1 VKNRHHLTKP
11 EHFASVHREGKS
23 WVSKVLVMK
32 TLPNGLD
39 YSRYG
44 FSLSRYV
51 GHAVV
56 RNRIK
61 RILREILKR
70 MPLSTGWD
78 IVFVVRP
85 AAVNIDYTGLE
96 GVVLSL
102 LSRAHLLTENYE
114 RVGVKTN

>member
-1 VKNRHHLTKP
+1 MKSREHLTKP
-11 EHFASVHREGKS
+11 EQFASVHREGKS

-32 TLPNGLD
+32 VLPNGLD

-51 GHAVV
+51 GGAVV

-61 RILREILKR
+61 RILREILR
-70 MPLSTGWD
+70 RIPLQGGWD

-85 AAVNIDYTGLE
+85 AAVGVDYIGLE
-96 GVVLSL
+96 GVVLRL
-102 LSRAHLLTENYE
+102 LSRAQLVTENYE
-114 RVGVKTN
+114 RVGFKTN